1 MLPQSQILKENDPMR
16 RPLLDVPVIY
26 RVLFCKRNEAQ
37 YISHLDLQRTIMRVL
52 SRAGIPMWYTEGFN
66 PHPKV
71 VFALPLSVGAESV
84 CEFLD
89 LRIAREISCE
99 ETKDLLN
106 RQLTEDMEVR
116 DVYVPD
122 TKFTQI
128 GWADYTARCVW
139 PGLDGVGTEQI
150 VSFLKT
156 SPVEVTK
163 KSKSGPKTFD
173 IVPLIG
179 RIDLSREEKQLVFRL
194 RLSAS
199 ENDYLNPELLL
210 GAVRGH
216 FGLGPEDPATET
228 HTIMRDEVYFGDGT
242 KIFR

>member
-1 MLPQSQILKENDPMR
+1 MLPQSQILKENDPMQ
-16 RPLLDVPVIY
+16 RPLLNEPVIY
-26 RVLFCKRNEAQ
+26 RVLFCKRNDAQ

-71 VFALPLSVGAESV
+71 IFALPLSVGAESV

-89 LRIAREISCE
+89 LKIARQISCE

-106 RQLTEDMEVR
+106 RQLTADMEVR
-116 DVYVPD
+116 DVYVPK
-122 TKFTQI
+122 TKFTEI
-128 GWADYTARCVW
+128 GWADYTVRCVW
-139 PGLDGVGTEQI
+139 PGLDTVGEEQI
-150 VSFLKT
+150 VSFLQT
-156 SPVEVTK
+156 SPVLVTK

-179 RIDLSREEKQLVFRL
+179 RISLSREDKQLVFRL

-210 GAVRGH
+210 GALREQ
-216 FGLGPEDPATET
+216 FELGPEDPAAET
-228 HTIMRDEVYFGDGT
+228 HTIMRDEVYFKNGT
-242 KIFR
+242 VFR